1 MAYLFFASTRS
12 GAEYRTQS
20 VQVRTKVVNSNVNP
34 TRKQLKCD
42 WKVQGGNLRPND
54 GLMPPKSLPVQQ
66 VSELLN
72 HLDLEKLEVNLFR
85 GQSRSVG
92 SPRVF
97 GGQVLAQ
104 ALSAAMRTVPEDRFV
119 HSLHGYFVLPGDIN
133 LPIVFEVERIRD
145 GGSFTTR
152 AVKAVQKGA
161 AIFHLTASFQLDQE
175 GYEHQVAAPDVVR
188 YDELVS
194 YEGMAK
200 QFGDQLPDNIRRML
214 SIQRPL
220 EFRPVEF
227 LNPFASEK
235 YEPFRNVWLRAKG
248 QMPDERRQHE
258 LVLAYASDYNLLT
271 TALLPHG
278 KAIDQRNLQFA
289 SLDHA
294 MWFHRRFRAD
304 EWLLYSIDSPS
315 ASGARGFTRGSIF
328 DAGGKLV
335 ASVVQ
340 EGLMRRAAAK

>member
-1 MAYLFFASTRS
+1 M
-12 GAEYRTQS
+12 Q
-20 VQVRTKVVNSNVNP
+20 K
-34 TRKQLKCD
+34 
-42 WKVQGGNLRPND
+42 
-54 GLMPPKSLPVQQ
+54 

-72 HLDLEKLEVNLFR
+72 LLDLERLEVNLFR
-85 GQSRSVG
+85 GESRSIG

-104 ALSAAMRTVPEDRFV
+104 SLAAAIKTVAEDRFV
-119 HSLHGYFVLPGDIN
+119 HSLHGYFVLPGDLDI
-133 LPIVFEVERIRD
+133 PIIFEVDRIRD

-152 AVKAVQKGA
+152 AVKAIQNGA
-161 AIFHLTASFQLDQE
+161 AIFHLTASFQKTQE
-175 GYEHQVAAPDVVR
+175 GYDHQATAPDVLR

-200 QFGDQLPDNIRRML
+200 QFGEKLPENIRKML
-214 SIQRPL
+214 AIKRPL

-227 LNPFASEK
+227 LNPFANEK
-235 YEPFRNVWLRAKG
+235 YEPIRNVWLKTNGEMGDDRH
-248 QMPDERRQHE
+248 QHE

-278 KAIDQRNLQFA
+278 KAIDQRNIQMA

-294 MWFHRRFRAD
+294 MWFHRPFRAD

-315 ASGARGFTRGSIF
+315 ASGGRGFTRGNIF
-328 DAGGKLV
+328 DAEGKLV

-340 EGLMRRAAAK
+340 EGLMRKMRR